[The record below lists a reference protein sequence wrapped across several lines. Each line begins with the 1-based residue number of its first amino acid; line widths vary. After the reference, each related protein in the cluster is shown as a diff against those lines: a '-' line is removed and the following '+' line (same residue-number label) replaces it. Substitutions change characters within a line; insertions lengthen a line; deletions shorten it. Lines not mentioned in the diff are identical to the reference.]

1 MDLAGSKRPSY
12 SAADLFSNSDCS
24 GPDRITLGC
33 WQISFSKEAAYFDNG
48 NPTGKL
54 QVFHGDT
61 EPTAAY
67 TPFKNTSN
75 SHMIHPHSIIIRKT
89 GMNQNTEKQ

>member
-12 SAADLFSNSDCS
+12 SAAALFSNSDCS

-54 QVFHGDT
+54 KYSMVTLNQLQHILHSK
-61 EPTAAY
+61 
-67 TPFKNTSN
+67 TPA
-75 SHMIHPHSIIIRKT
+75 ILI
-89 GMNQNTEKQ
+89 